1 MRHFDA
7 ASIRAALPW
16 PRMLAALDAMLRDDV
31 QAPLRT
37 NHAVAVPGEPA
48 ASLLLMAAWRPGR
61 RLGVKLVTVFPG
73 NAARN
78 ERAVDAVYVLFDG
91 GNGTALAS
99 FDGDEITARRTAGAS
114 AYAADRLARPD
125 AHHLVVAG
133 SGRIARALIDAYRA
147 IRPIERVSV
156 WSRMPGHADEAAAA
170 LAGNGSDVRAERDLE
185 GAVRAADIVC
195 CATLS
200 SEPLVR
206 GAWLRPGTH
215 VDLVGAFKSDM
226 RETDDA
232 AIARADVV
240 VVDHRTAALAEGGD
254 LVQAIRSGAFAVD
267 RVAADLADLAR
278 GRHPGRTHADQVTL
292 FKSVGFALEDLAAA
306 EAVYDAAPDSVR
318 GSGNA

>member
-7 ASIRAALPW
+7 ASIRARLPW
-16 PRMLAALDAMLRDDV
+16 PRMLLALDAMLRDEV
-31 QAPLRT
+31 LAPLRT
-37 NHAVAVPGEPA
+37 NHAVAVPDEPA

-91 GNGTALAS
+91 RTGTALAS

-114 AYAADRLARPD
+114 AYAAERLARPD
-125 AHHLVVAG
+125 ARHLVVAG
-133 SGRIARALIDAYRA
+133 SGRIARALVDAYRT
-147 IRPIERVSV
+147 IRAIERVSV
-156 WSRMPGHADEAAAA
+156 WSRTPEHADDAVAA
-170 LAGNGSDVRAERDLE
+170 LAGIGSDVRVVRDLE
-185 GAVRAADIVC
+185 AAVRAADIVC
-195 CATLS
+195 CTTLS
-200 SEPLVR
+200 TEPLVR

-278 GRHPGRTHADQVTL
+278 GRHPGRTDADQVTL

-306 EAVYDAAPDSVR
+306 EAVYEQ
-318 GSGNA
+318 G